1 MRLHVA
7 GRPAQLNSADDVK
20 SSFYVSPE
28 QARVITVRS
37 DVWRQFDFFWMLH
50 IMDYNGRTDTN
61 NWLVIVT
68 SFFAALFAISG
79 FGLLFFRF
87 YRRDFNFI
95 LGRKSP

>member
-50 IMDYNGRTDTN
+50 IMDYDKRENFN
-61 NWLVIVT
+61 SLLLI
-68 SFFAALFAISG
+68 FAASLGLFASLSG
-79 FGLLFFRF
+79 VIMIFYAFSGKDFRWL
-87 YRRDFNFI
+87 RR
-95 LGRKSP
+95 